1 MFSTYLAMNGWHEA
15 LARIMDGIPA
25 VDNVSPPWL
34 VNPAT
39 RRRLKLDRYYEEVGL
54 AVRFVGLT
62 AKGQKR
68 QSDWEEL
75 EDEQRDQTRAELCRA
90 NGVQLVT
97 INPHEDPVQ
106 QMEGL
111 VRGLSRS
118 SRLLAQAERPAREKQ
133 KWMPLLSAARSRSEE
148 LLARVRRNP
157 EQVMATLAES
167 WRDREAGLAA
177 PPETA
182 PNGAPARRQ
191 TAPRTLRAEQR
202 VRHTVFGE
210 GVITAVHGEGDEATV
225 SILFDG
231 AQQRTFLAGLVGDK
245 LEVLN

>member
-1 MFSTYLAMNGWHEA
+1 MFNTYLAMNGWHEA
-15 LARIMDGIPA
+15 LARIMEGIPA
-25 VDNVSPPWL
+25 VDHISPPWL

-39 RRRLKLDRYYEEVGL
+39 RRRLKLDRYFEEVGL
-54 AVRFVGLT
+54 AVRFVGLL
-62 AKGQKR
+62 AKGQRR

-97 INPHEDPVQ
+97 INPYEDPVQ

-111 VRGLSRS
+111 VRGLSRA
-118 SRLLAQAERPAREKQ
+118 SRLMAQADRPAREKQ
-133 KWMPLLSAARSRSEE
+133 KWMQALSAARSRSED
-148 LLARVRRNP
+148 LLARMRKNP
-157 EQVMATLAES
+157 EQVMASLAES
-167 WRDREAGLAA
+167 WRDREAGLTT
-177 PPETA
+177 PVE
-182 PNGAPARRQ
+182 APASKPAR
-191 TAPRTLRAEQR
+191 PRTAARALRVEQR
-202 VRHTVFGE
+202 VRHTAFGE
-210 GVITAVHGEGDEATV
+210 GVITALHGEGDEATV